1 MDGRRARRVKGRLAV
16 LDAVIDL
23 VAEGH
28 TPPTVD
34 QVAERSGVSVASVF
48 RYFESVEEMQSE
60 AVARFG
66 DRYQHLFMWTPPAS
80 DSAFGD
86 RLEALVTARLDLY
99 EAIHPVARF
108 ARQRSLVNPHVAT
121 RLAAVRADQYRQI
134 EASFAT
140 ELTPLP
146 AHAAR
151 QITDAV
157 AAVVAFE
164 GWDLLHSD
172 LGRSRSEIAATWT
185 SAISSLFGV

>member
-1 MDGRRARRVKGRLAV
+1 M

-66 DRYQHLFMWTPPAS
+66 DRYQHLFMWSSPSRDAP
-80 DSAFGD
+80 FGE
-86 RLEALVTARLDLY
+86 RLAALVTARLDLY

-134 EASFAT
+134 EAYFAT
-140 ELTPLP
+140 ELTPLSAIA
-146 AHAAR
+146 AHR
-151 QITDAV
+151 ICDAV
-157 AAVVAFE
+157 ATVVTFE

-185 SAISSLFGV
+185 SAISALFGV